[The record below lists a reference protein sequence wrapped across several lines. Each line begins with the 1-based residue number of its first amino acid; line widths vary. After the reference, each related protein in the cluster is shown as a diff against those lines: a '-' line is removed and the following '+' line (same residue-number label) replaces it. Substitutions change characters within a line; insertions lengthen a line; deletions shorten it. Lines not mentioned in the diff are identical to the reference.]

1 MCEAIEEM
9 EKESIRWDKNSY

>member
-9 EKESIRWDKNSY
+9 INA